1 MDFFCLGILL
11 RPPIGRGPLGL
22 LEGQYGFHP
31 AADSVKWSVFCM
43 LTALVTGGSR
53 GIGAQI
59 VRDLCANGYRVAF
72 FFLASKDKARALS
85 QETGAHAIVCD
96 VRDAQSV
103 NQACEQAR
111 QLLGH
116 IDVLVNNAGVAQQK
130 LFTDITDEE
139 WDDMIGIHLSGTFR
153 CCRAVLPEMIRRREG
168 TIVNVSS
175 MWGQIGG
182 SCEVHYSAAKA
193 GIIGLTKALAK
204 EVGLSGITVNC
215 IAPGVIRTA
224 MLDTFSEEDLAAL
237 AEETPVGRIGTP
249 EDVAD
254 TAVFLAG
261 DGARFISGQVI
272 GVNGGFVV

>member
-1 MDFFCLGILL
+1 MRNVLI
-11 RPPIGRGPLGL
+11 
-22 LEGQYGFHP
+22 
-31 AADSVKWSVFCM
+31 
-43 LTALVTGGSR
+43 TGASG
-53 GIGAQI
+53 GIGQA
-59 VRDLCANGYRVAF
+59 L
-72 FFLASKDKARALS
+72 ARAFAKAGYGVALHYHRGEAAAERLARELNTS
-85 QETGAHAIVCD
+85 FGIAAVPIHADLRRSEDIAAMVET
-96 VRDAQSV
+96 AQR
-103 NQACEQAR
+103 E
-111 QLLGH
+111 LGF
-116 IDVLVNNAGVAQQK
+116 ISTLVNNAGTAQQK
-130 LFTDITDEE
+130 LFTDITDED

-168 TIVNVSS
+168 TILNVSS

-224 MLDTFSEEDLAAL
+224 MLDSFSEEDLAAL

-261 DGARFISGQVI
+261 DGARFITGQVI